1 MRCTREI
8 SGDRPNMQPDH
19 TLWYYYR
26 IMKPTTAA
34 IPEETSVLNEH
45 DRIRAIT
52 FRLAMANSKGAL
64 EIILGEVVSQYTLAD
79 LQMIGGRLYAEVVN
93 LPSPYREQVRPYFV
107 EQLFGAHHALI
118 RNYHEGAFLSM
129 SAPISDRETFLKF
142 CAMIP
147 EGCFAWDERAERT
160 RFRYSPKHRLF
171 YYLMAAF
178 TMFVLDRPGH
188 PVGMPFPGG
197 FAVENRQG
205 PYYCLIRDREKD
217 VFFSICNFCP
227 AKQTEENAPKEVNR

>member
-1 MRCTREI
+1 
-8 SGDRPNMQPDH
+8 MQPDH
-19 TLWYYYR
+19 TVRYHYR
-26 IMKPTTAA
+26 IMKPFTAA
-34 IPEETSVLNEH
+34 TSEEKASLYEQ
-45 DRIRAIT
+45 DRIRAVAS
-52 FRLAMANSKGAL
+52 RLATANSKGTL
-64 EIILGEVVSQYTLAD
+64 GVILGELVSQYTLAD
-79 LQMIGGRLYAEVVN
+79 LQVIGGRLYAEVVN

-107 EQLFGAHHALI
+107 DQMFGAHHALV
-118 RNYHEGAFLSM
+118 RNCRTGVFLSM
-129 SAPISDRETFLKF
+129 TAPISDRETFLKF

-147 EGCFAWDERAERT
+147 EGCFAWDDRAERT

-205 PYYCLIRDREKD
+205 TYYCLIRDREKE

-227 AKQTEENAPKEVNR
+227 AKQTEENAPEKNAG

>member
-1 MRCTREI
+1 
-8 SGDRPNMQPDH
+8 
-19 TLWYYYR
+19 
-26 IMKPTTAA
+26 MKPFTAA
-34 IPEETSVLNEH
+34 TSEEKASFYEQ
-45 DRIRAIT
+45 DRIRAVAS
-52 FRLAMANSKGAL
+52 RLATANSKGTL
-64 EIILGEVVSQYTLAD
+64 GLILGEMVSQYTLAD
-79 LQMIGGRLYAEVVN
+79 LQVIGGRLYAEVVN

-107 EQLFGAHHALI
+107 DQLFGAHHALV
-118 RNYHEGAFLSM
+118 RNCRTGAFPSM
-129 SAPISDRETFLKF
+129 TAPISDRETFLKF

-147 EGCFAWDERAERT
+147 EGCFAWDDRAERT

-197 FAVENRQG
+197 FAVEDRQG
-205 PYYCLIRDREKD
+205 TYYCLIRDREKE

-227 AKQTEENAPKEVNR
+227 AKQTEENAQEKNAR